1 ASVPEHVQEIIKR
14 NLRNKKQQYSSELR
28 QFALTL
34 QYYSPRAYNYI
45 RHKWRDLLPHSS
57 TIKNWYSNINCKPGF
72 QKQALDAIANEN
84 KKKKVLLNIVIDEM
98 AIRSQI
104 IYGSN
109 RFYGGVDLGSHMSFE
124 SDNDNLPK
132 ATHALVFMAVAING
146 SFKVPIAYF
155 LIKSLTGEERA
166 NLLSKCLELINDT
179 GAKAVSIVFDGAPT
193 NLSMC
198 SHLGANF
205 TYPSV
210 DFKPWII
217 DPFTKEKIFIFWDAC
232 HMLKLVRN
240 TLGDHKILKDKHG
253 SVISWEYISLLHTY
267 QQEQGLHCATK
278 LTNKHI
284 NFQDNRMNVKL
295 AAQTLSETDHNK
307 QLIELKNRGPYI
319 FPSND
324 VKKICQFTEKI
335 IRQHLHH
342 IFLSKTPQLIKSEAF
357 AVVGTNAF
365 DSDVLIDH
373 IKSQDILDNHRVQL
387 IKAVINIYVEIRLHY
402 EAKISNEKSE
412 YLRHKYTKLIHFYH
426 S

>member
-1 ASVPEHVQEIIKR
+1 MLQTFKEDDFVDLNARRFGGIIRLKTNAVPSPSVIECNVTVAKPVSEFSKELNMPSTSTAHEMKICSNVVHTSTCTNEEIMSNNEQEMILETEVQRTPTKRKHVLTPRYVGDLSDLDVTTPRKAKRSLQMAQATITKQRKKIKSLQQQRRRLTLKIRCLKDLVVSLKKKHLLSDEAVDTLMASVPEHVQEIIKR

-28 QFALTL
+28 KFALTL

-45 RHKWRDLLPHSS
+45 RHKWRNLLPHSS

-179 GAKAVSIVFDGAPT
+179 GAKAVSIVFDGA
-193 NLSMC
+193 
-198 SHLGANF
+198 
-205 TYPSV
+205 
-210 DFKPWII
+210 
-217 DPFTKEKIFIFWDAC
+217 
-232 HMLKLVRN
+232 
-240 TLGDHKILKDKHG
+240 
-253 SVISWEYISLLHTY
+253 
-267 QQEQGLHCATK
+267 
-278 LTNKHI
+278 
-284 NFQDNRMNVKL
+284 
-295 AAQTLSETDHNK
+295 
-307 QLIELKNRGPYI
+307 
-319 FPSND
+319 
-324 VKKICQFTEKI
+324 
-335 IRQHLHH
+335 
-342 IFLSKTPQLIKSEAF
+342 
-357 AVVGTNAF
+357 
-365 DSDVLIDH
+365 
-373 IKSQDILDNHRVQL
+373 
-387 IKAVINIYVEIRLHY
+387 
-402 EAKISNEKSE
+402 
-412 YLRHKYTKLIHFYH
+412 
-426 S
+426 

>member
-1 ASVPEHVQEIIKR
+1 MNKGEKRICFLCNSKTSQSYHKFPKSESLRSLWLQACNLTPEDNVNSLKICSKHFKEDDFVDLNARRFGGIIRLKTNAVPSPSVIECNVTVAKPVSEFSKELNMPSTSTAHEMKICSNVVHPSTCTNEEIMSNNEQEMILETEVQRTPTKRKHVLTPWYVGDLSDLDVTTSRKAKRSLQMAQATITKQRKKIKSLQQQRRRLTLKIRCLKDLVASVPEHVQEIIKR

-45 RHKWRDLLPHSS
+45 RHKWRNLLPHSS

-84 KKKKVLLNIVIDEM
+84 KKKKVLLNIVIDEI

-193 NLSMC
+193 NLV
-198 SHLGANF
+198 F
-205 TYPSV
+205 
-210 DFKPWII
+210 
-217 DPFTKEKIFIFWDAC
+217 
-232 HMLKLVRN
+232 
-240 TLGDHKILKDKHG
+240 
-253 SVISWEYISLLHTY
+253 
-267 QQEQGLHCATK
+267 
-278 LTNKHI
+278 
-284 NFQDNRMNVKL
+284 
-295 AAQTLSETDHNK
+295 
-307 QLIELKNRGPYI
+307 
-319 FPSND
+319 
-324 VKKICQFTEKI
+324 
-335 IRQHLHH
+335 
-342 IFLSKTPQLIKSEAF
+342 
-357 AVVGTNAF
+357 
-365 DSDVLIDH
+365 
-373 IKSQDILDNHRVQL
+373 
-387 IKAVINIYVEIRLHY
+387 
-402 EAKISNEKSE
+402 
-412 YLRHKYTKLIHFYH
+412 
-426 S
+426 